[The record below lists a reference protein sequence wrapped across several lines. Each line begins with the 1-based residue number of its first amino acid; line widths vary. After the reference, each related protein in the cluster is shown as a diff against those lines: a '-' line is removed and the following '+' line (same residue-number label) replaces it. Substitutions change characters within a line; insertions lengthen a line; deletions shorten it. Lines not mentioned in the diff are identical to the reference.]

1 MIKIIWHKEAAMDNN
16 NTDQNVDY
24 GGYENTNAQANG
36 MPQGPQPFNGAQQQ
50 YTQPQGAPPQYGQ
63 PPMGGYPQQYGPP
76 QYGPPPFYNQ
86 PYGAYPPPVFDP
98 YDPRNVQPKEGK
110 SGFGIASL
118 VMGIL
123 SVLGGVCVF
132 VGAPPFALLGIIFG
146 IIAIKVKSGKSFAI
160 AGIILSVV
168 ALVGGYLMW
177 DILLTS
183 SGYDGLWDFLTS

>member
-1 MIKIIWHKEAAMDNN
+1 MDNN

-24 GGYENTNAQANG
+24 GGYDNTNAQTF
-36 MPQGPQPFNGAQQQ
+36 QGSQPVNGAPQQ

-63 PPMGGYPQQYGPP
+63 PPMGGYPQQYVPP

-86 PYGAYPPPVFDP
+86 PYGAYPPPVFNP
-98 YDPRNVQPKEGK
+98 YDPRNLQPKEGN

-123 SVLGGVCVF
+123 SIIGGVCVF

-146 IIAIKVKSGKSFAI
+146 IIGIKVKSGKNFAI